1 MALPQDT
8 YELHVR
14 GLKRTISN
22 IDVVTAD
29 TFKGYYYNYHI
40 SVEKRKKPLR
50 WLTKCTT
57 PGGEVLCDIGL
68 PCSSLDGAVKYCV
81 EKILD
86 HYSQNHITTNHGK
99 SSKQEKQQAN

>member
-22 IDVVTAD
+22 IDVITAD
-29 TFKGYYYNYHI
+29 TFKGYFYNYHI

-50 WLTKCTT
+50 WLTKCTS
-57 PGGEVLCDIGL
+57 PGGELLCDIGL
-68 PCSSLDGAVKYCV
+68 PSSSSLDGAVKYCV

-86 HYSQNHITTNHGK
+86 HYSQNHIATHGK
-99 SSKQEKQQAN
+99 SSKQEQTAS